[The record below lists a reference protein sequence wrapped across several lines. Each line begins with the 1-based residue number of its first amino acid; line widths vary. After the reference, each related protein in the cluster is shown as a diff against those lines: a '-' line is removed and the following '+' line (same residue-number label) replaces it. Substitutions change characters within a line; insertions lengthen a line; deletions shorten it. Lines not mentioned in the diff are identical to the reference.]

1 MIFLN
6 QQRKFASRVSTSALT
21 DKGEKSFL
29 EKYRRYRHT
38 PMGDLVFVA
47 VMVILGILLALWTI
61 GVIGDVMGI
70 MRTEKDV
77 EVTIVSGWTTPR
89 MAQEMQHAGA
99 IEHPWVFSTY
109 SIIKNADGT
118 YKAGTYLLNTK
129 MTYDQMIAELQRK
142 QSSQTVRL
150 TFPEGTTVTQIAK
163 ILEDNKVCAKSD
175 FLARLNTG
183 TFNYAFLPTG
193 EQNSNRFY
201 RLEGYIFPDTYD
213 FYINENV
220 DSVINRFL
228 NNFNI
233 KFTQNLRDRAEE
245 MGMTIDQVI
254 TLASIIQ
261 KEATNVYEMAN
272 VSSVFHNRLA
282 KPGQYPKLESDV
294 TVYYVNNDIYKALQI
309 KEERFA
315 DAYNTYKKAGLPVGA
330 ICNPGGAAIT
340 AALNPSSTLYYYFVT
355 DKDGG
360 YYYAST
366 LAQHNA
372 NIKKASKV
380 GGIGGTFTHD

>member
-1 MIFLN
+1 MVILN
-6 QQRKFASRVSTSALT
+6 QQRKMVTRVSTDALT
-21 DKGEKSFL
+21 GKNEKGFL
-29 EKYRRYRHT
+29 ATYRRYRYT

-47 VMVILGILLALWTI
+47 VMVVLGLLLALWTI
-61 GVIGDVMGI
+61 GVIADVMGI
-70 MRTEKDV
+70 MRSEKDV
-77 EVTIVSGWTTPR
+77 EVEIVAGWTTPR

-99 IEHPWVFSTY
+99 IEHPWVFSIY
-109 SIIKNADGT
+109 SLVKEADGT
-118 YKAGTYLLNTK
+118 YKAGTYLLNTA

-142 QSSQTVRL
+142 QSSQTVRI
-150 TFPEGTTVTQIAK
+150 TFPEGMTVTQIAQL
-163 ILEDNKVCAKSD
+163 LEDNKVCAKSD
-175 FLARLNTG
+175 FLTRLNTG

-213 FYINENV
+213 FYVNENV

-228 NNFNI
+228 SNFNS
-233 KFTQNLRDRAEE
+233 KFTQNLRDRSEA
-245 MGMTIDQVI
+245 MGMTIDQTI

-294 TVYYVNNDIYKALQI
+294 TVFYVNNDIYKALQI

-315 DAYNTYKKAGLPVGA
+315 EAYNTYKKAGLPVGA

-340 AALNPSSTLYYYFVT
+340 AALNPSTTSYYYFVT
-355 DKDGG
+355 DKAGG

-366 LAQHNA
+366 LSQHNA